1 MNLDRLFAPYK
12 PIETHLVDSLEYW
25 GKERPDQVAYTFLV
39 DGEEDELQITY
50 AELRDSAR
58 AIAAQLQESGP
69 VKGERVLLLYPPGME
84 FIKGFLGCLFAGAIA
99 VPAYP
104 PRRNRK
110 MNRIDSIADD
120 AKPKF
125 VFATRDVIDRSE
137 PILEDSPRLRE
148 AKWIATEEVL
158 VEKSTNWT
166 PPEIQQSDLAFL
178 QYTSG
183 STGSPKGVMISH
195 GNMLANLQMITYA
208 FDLSWKSRGLS
219 WLPAYHDMGLIGG
232 LLAPLYTSCF
242 CVFMSPMAFLQK
254 PIRWLKA
261 ITRYKI
267 TISGGP
273 NFAYDLCSQ
282 QVTDEQMEGLDLSR
296 WRLAY
301 NGAEPIRASTLS
313 DFSRKF
319 ETVGFNSQVFY
330 PCYGMAETTLIV
342 TGKVVTEKP
351 TLRSFDNDSLH
362 EHRVVPVSP
371 DVRGARTLVGCG
383 RVFPNEDVAIVDSQT
398 YKRLPSGEVG
408 EIWVNS
414 PSVGQGYW
422 DKPALSQQTFEAKLA
437 DSQTGPYLRTGDL
450 GFVQG
455 DDLFVTGRLKDLI
468 IIRGVNRYP
477 QDIELTVERA
487 SNRLQNGAVGCF
499 AVDIDGRE
507 RLVVVAEVER
517 KRREDWSDVIQAI
530 RHDVTAEH
538 DVPPDGIVLVRFG
551 SIPKTSSGKIQR
563 HACRNSFQDGTLK
576 TIASWLSWENDDADQ
591 VVISRTA
598 DLADVT
604 EDGDIPTALL
614 ELVMAKVREVARER
628 AGSLNQQTNIV
639 TDLGLDSLERLQI
652 ANSIEEVFGQRF
664 PEEVLQEIETVGQVA
679 GAVQEYFK
687 DVTAH
692 LRQISRKAKSSR
704 STRAE
709 IPESDYNFA
718 LMPEYLRLQKTK
730 KLLAS
735 TGLPN
740 PYFSVHESVTNDTTT
755 INGRELLS
763 WSSYNYLG
771 MSGDPAVIRASQE
784 AVEKYGTSVSASRL
798 VSGEKP
804 IHRELEQG
812 IADFIGVEDAITYV
826 GGHSTNESTIGHLF
840 GSGDL
845 IIHDSLS
852 HNSIIQGAILS
863 GARRRPFRHN
873 DWQELDEIL
882 SEVRHE
888 YRRVLV
894 VVEGVYS
901 MDGDFPELPKFIE
914 VKKRH
919 RAFLMVDE
927 AHSIGTMGKRGRGIS
942 EHFGVDAREVDIWMG
957 TLSKTFGSCGGYIA
971 GTKELVEYLKY
982 TSPGFV
988 YSVGLSP
995 ANAAAAL
1002 AALRVLEDEP
1012 ERVAQVQHNSRFFL
1026 QEARKRGLDTGLGNN
1041 TPVVPVIIG
1050 NSLHALQLSHQLFER
1065 GINVQPILYPAVEE
1079 AAARL
1084 RFFISST
1091 HSEEQIIQTCEA
1103 VAEEVEKI
1111 DRAYLKFES
1120 GPTTVANSVQRT
1132 EV

>member
-25 GKERPDQVAYTFLV
+25 GKERPEQVAYTFLV

-58 AIAAQLQESGP
+58 AIAAQLQESGS

-137 PILEDSPRLRE
+137 HILEDSPRLQSAE
-148 AKWIATEEVL
+148 WIATEEVS
-158 VEKSTNWT
+158 VEKSTAWKN
-166 PPEIQQSDLAFL
+166 PDIQKDDLAFL

-183 STGSPKGVMISH
+183 STGTPKGVMISH

-232 LLAPLYTSCF
+232 LLAPLYTGCF

-261 ITRYKI
+261 ISRYKI

-282 QVTDEQMEGLDLSR
+282 QITEEQMESLNLSS
-296 WRLAY
+296 WCLAY
-301 NGAEPIRASTLS
+301 NGAEPIRSSTLG

-319 ETVGFNSQVFY
+319 EEVGFNSQACY
-330 PCYGMAETTLIV
+330 PCYGMAEATLIV

-351 TLRSFDNDSLH
+351 TLKSFDNDSLH

-371 DVRGARTLVGCG
+371 DTRGARTLVGCG
-383 RVFPNEDVAIVDSQT
+383 SVFPNEDVAIVDSQT

-414 PSVGQGYW
+414 PSVGRGYW

-477 QDIELTVERA
+477 QDIELTVERS

-507 RLVVVAEVER
+507 RLIVVAEVER

-530 RHDVTAEH
+530 RHDVTGEH
-538 DVPPDGIVLVRFG
+538 DLPPDGIVLVRFG

-563 HACRNSFQDGTLK
+563 HACRNSFLDGSLK
-576 TIASWLSWENDDADQ
+576 TIASWLAWEDAGGKE
-591 VVISRTA
+591 VVVAKVNSEIRGEA
-598 DLADVT
+598 EGDLPS
-604 EDGDIPTALL
+604 GLL
-614 ELVMAKVREVARER
+614 ELVMDKVRDVARER
-628 AGSLNQQTNIV
+628 AGNLSGHTNIV

-664 PEEVLQEIETVGQVA
+664 PEEVLQEIETVIQVASAVKEHFRDIGTQLGQVA
-679 GAVQEYFK
+679 KKVQS
-687 DVTAH
+687 V
-692 LRQISRKAKSSR
+692 R
-704 STRAE
+704 SARVA

-718 LMPEYLRLQKTK
+718 LMPEYVRLQKTK

-740 PYFSVHESVTNDTTT
+740 PYFSVHEAITNDTTT

-771 MSGDPAVIRASQE
+771 MSGDPAVVKASQE
-784 AVEKYGTSVSASRL
+784 AVEEYGTSVSASRL

-804 IHRELEQG
+804 IHRELEKG
-812 IADFIGVEDAITYV
+812 IADFIGVEDSITYV

-845 IIHDSLS
+845 IVHDSLA
-852 HNSIIQGAILS
+852 HNSIIQGSILTILGFAVS
-863 GARRRPFRHN
+863 GLESLEEAFGIEPN
-873 DWQELDEIL
+873 LGKLL
-882 SEVRHE
+882 S
-888 YRRVLV
+888 
-894 VVEGVYS
+894 
-901 MDGDFPELPKFIE
+901 D
-914 VKKRH
+914 
-919 RAFLMVDE
+919 
-927 AHSIGTMGKRGRGIS
+927 
-942 EHFGVDAREVDIWMG
+942 
-957 TLSKTFGSCGGYIA
+957 
-971 GTKELVEYLKY
+971 
-982 TSPGFV
+982 
-988 YSVGLSP
+988 
-995 ANAAAAL
+995 
-1002 AALRVLEDEP
+1002 
-1012 ERVAQVQHNSRFFL
+1012 
-1026 QEARKRGLDTGLGNN
+1026 
-1041 TPVVPVIIG
+1041 
-1050 NSLHALQLSHQLFER
+1050 SLH
-1065 GINVQPILYPAVEE
+1065 
-1079 AAARL
+1079 
-1084 RFFISST
+1084 
-1091 HSEEQIIQTCEA
+1091 
-1103 VAEEVEKI
+1103 
-1111 DRAYLKFES
+1111 
-1120 GPTTVANSVQRT
+1120 
-1132 EV
+1132 